1 MVAAVRDP
9 RVDVLGH
16 CTGRRLTGEPRPP
29 SEFDA
34 AAVFDACAGHS
45 TAVEIN
51 ARPDRLDPPHALL
64 EVVIAA
70 GCVFAI
76 DSDAHAPGELDWQVS
91 GCARAAVHGLSGD
104 LVVDTSP
111 VERLLD
117 WTRNRPT

>member
-1 MVAAVRDP
+1 MVAGVRDP
-9 RVDVLGH
+9 RVDVLGR

-34 AAVFDACAGHS
+34 
-45 TAVEIN
+45 
-51 ARPDRLDPPHALL
+51 
-64 EVVIAA
+64 
-70 GCVFAI
+70 
-76 DSDAHAPGELDWQVS
+76 HAPSGLDWQVS

-104 LVVDTSP
+104 LVVDTWP